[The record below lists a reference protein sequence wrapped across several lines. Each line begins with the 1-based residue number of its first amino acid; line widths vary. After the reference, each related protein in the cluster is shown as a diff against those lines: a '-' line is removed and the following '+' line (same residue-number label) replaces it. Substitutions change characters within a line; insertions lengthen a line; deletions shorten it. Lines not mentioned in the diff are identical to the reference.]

1 MVHGADPWYT
11 VLTLGAKWVWDFWL
25 VETDTEY
32 HVFFLQAPREVE
44 ADQRHWNTSVGHA
57 VSTDLSTW
65 RVVGDALTPSTE
77 PAFDDLAVWTGSVVL
92 GDDNTW
98 HMFYTG
104 LSRAD
109 RGNVQRIGV
118 ATSTDLHTWTKRG
131 PKALVTTDARWYE
144 QYAVSGQPEAWRDP
158 WVFRDPA
165 GHGWHMIIT
174 AAAPD
179 IEAGQQ
185 GVLGHAR
192 STDLTSWQ
200 VQPPLSAPG
209 SGFSQLEVPQ
219 LSVVDS
225 EPVLLFNCLGSELS
239 TARREAGE
247 AGGVWVLRPGSLL
260 GPYDPAKATRLTDES
275 LYVGKLVQRRDGQW
289 VLLAFLN
296 QDADGAFVGSIS
308 DPILVE
314 LPVGSGSL
322 LTASGA
328 PSSRAQA
335 FRGCHRWRRAR

>member
-1 MVHGADPWYT
+1 M
-11 VLTLGAKWVWDFWL
+11 LILGTKWVWDFWL
-25 VETDTEY
+25 VDTDTEY

-44 ADQRHWNTSVGHA
+44 ADERHWNTSVGHA
-57 VSTDLSTW
+57 VSADLTTW
-65 RVVGDALTPSTE
+65 RVLGDALTPSAE
-77 PAFDDLAVWTGSVVL
+77 PAFDDLAVWTGSVVRA
-92 GDDNTW
+92 DDGSW

-118 ATSTDLHTWTKRG
+118 ATSTDLLNWTKQG
-131 PKALVTTDARWYE
+131 PHAVVTTDARWYE
-144 QYAVSGQPEAWRDP
+144 QYAVSGRPEAWRDP
-158 WVFRDPA
+158 WVVRDPD
-165 GHGWHMIIT
+165 GHGWHMLIT

-192 STDLTSWQ
+192 SADLSSWE

-225 EPVLLFNCLGSELS
+225 RPVLLFNCLGSELPV
-239 TARREAGE
+239 ARREAGE
-247 AGGVWVLRPGSLL
+247 AGGVWLLRPEALL
-260 GPYDPAKATRLTDES
+260 GPYDAAKATRLTDES
-275 LYVGKLVQRRDGQW
+275 LYVGKLIQRRDGEW

-308 DPILVE
+308 DPLPVE
-314 LPVGSGSL
+314 MPVGSGPL
-322 LTASGA
+322 LTAWGAPASGA
-328 PSSRAQA
+328 
-335 FRGCHRWRRAR
+335 